1 MKVDGEGVDEG
12 GEDERDDDAPGHEFA
27 EMLDEGGEVK
37 DAREVEDG
45 GEDDGGVER
54 SEGVAVVHQG
64 LVIEGRYGKTWCAQ
78 GSAPTPNTYNP
89 TPPPPHE
96 THLPD

>member
-45 GEDDGGVER
+45 GEDDGGVE
-54 SEGVAVVHQG
+54 
-64 LVIEGRYGKTWCAQ
+64 
-78 GSAPTPNTYNP
+78 
-89 TPPPPHE
+89 
-96 THLPD
+96 

>member
-64 LVIEGRYGKTWCAQ
+64 LVIEGRYGKAWC
-78 GSAPTPNTYNP
+78 T
-89 TPPPPHE
+89 
-96 THLPD
+96 